1 MDSRQSPVNSP
12 DIAQQVSLL
21 LSSRFAKRSDRE
33 MTKSRG
39 NYSAPVQLKKFL
51 SLKARTG
58 SLQARVNNATS
69 DSPNQ
74 KERIDSLDLKI
85 QES

>member
-33 MTKSRG
+33 TTKSRG

-58 SLQARVNNATS
+58 SLQGVNNATS